1 MGHMSISQPSSKLTI
16 QIASVLHVS
25 VKLRAVALTY
35 LVTLKPKAL
44 NRAIEH
50 AMTIPE

>member
-1 MGHMSISQPSSKLTI
+1 MGHMRISQPRNKLMT

-35 LVTLKPKAL
+35 LVTLRPK
-44 NRAIEH
+44 
-50 AMTIPE
+50 